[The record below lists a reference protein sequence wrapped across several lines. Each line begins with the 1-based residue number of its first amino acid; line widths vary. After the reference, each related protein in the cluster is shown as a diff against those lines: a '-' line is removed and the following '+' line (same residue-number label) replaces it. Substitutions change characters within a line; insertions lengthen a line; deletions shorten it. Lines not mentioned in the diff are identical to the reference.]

1 MTIGSPTN
9 ASINRLSRFDLNL
22 WHRFVAI
29 TQPYWYPIRPHSG
42 KIFFGLVGLLIMF
55 LFAFMFVLVS
65 SIVLIS
71 QQIFPVFMKDTAGG
85 LVQIIQAITRSP
97 LILVVVAMLVLPV
110 VAFFLARREVAPRW
124 RRWFFLGFLLFLLLC
139 VSGMNVVISY
149 AGNFFTTA
157 MAERKAADFYR
168 FFMVYTGVFAI
179 ATPFVVY
186 YGYFQELVGLQWR
199 QWMTNNFL
207 NQYLEHRSF
216 YKVNQLKDIDNP
228 DQRISQDIAAF
239 TATSLSFLL
248 MILGSVIDVISFSGI
263 LWSISVTLAVFLIIY
278 SIVGTGI
285 AAWLGQR
292 LIRLNFLQLRKEAD
306 FRYGLVH
313 VRDNSEAIAF
323 YQGEEQEKAQ
333 IGRRFIEALRNFN
346 LLIGWRRN
354 LGFFRT
360 PYRYLTYL
368 LPSLLLAP
376 LYFAD
381 KSTLKFGDISQAN
394 FAFAQIFEAFALVV
408 LQINQLSEF
417 AAGINR
423 LETFTEAMD
432 ATTAP
437 QAIGETKID
446 TTIDSRIALEHVT
459 LQTPNG
465 QRTLVKDL
473 SAAIQQ
479 GQGLVI
485 VGASGVGKSSLLRAI
500 AGLWETGT
508 GKITR
513 PSSKQMLFLPQRPYM
528 ILGTLRAQLLYPHT
542 SSDTP
547 DSILQDA
554 LAQVNLGDLAER
566 VGGFD
571 TELDWR
577 DVLSL
582 GEQQRLA
589 IARLLL
595 TRPDYAILDEATSAL
610 DLKNEQLVYNKIQ
623 ENATTFISVGHRA
636 SLLKYHENVLEVT
649 GENGGWRLLPTQ
661 DYTPAGEAFS

>member
-1 MTIGSPTN
+1 MT
-9 ASINRLSRFDLNL
+9 ASKTSRTLNRLSRFDFNL
-22 WHRFVAI
+22 LKRIVAI
-29 TQPYWYPIRPHSG
+29 THPYWYPTKPLSG
-42 KIFFGLVGLLIMF
+42 MIFSGLVGLLIIF

-65 SIVLIS
+65 VIS
-71 QQIFPVFMKDTAGG
+71 LLCLQLFPTFMNETAGG
-85 LVQIIQAITRSP
+85 LVQIVQSIIGSPAI
-97 LILVVVAMLVLPV
+97 LIVGAMLIIPAC
-110 VAFFLARREVAPRW
+110 AFFLSSREVFPRW
-124 RRWFFLGFLLFLLLC
+124 QQWFYLGVCLFLILC

-157 MAERKAADFYR
+157 MAERKAAEFYR
-168 FFMVYTGVFAI
+168 FFWVYAGVFSI
-179 ATPFVVY
+179 ATPFIVY
-186 YGYFQELVGLQWR
+186 RNFFEEVLGLRWR
-199 QWMTNNFL
+199 QWMTNQFL

-228 DQRISQDIAAF
+228 DQRISQDIKTF
-239 TATSLSFLL
+239 TERNLFFLFL
-248 MILGSVIDVISFSGI
+248 ILGAVIDVLSFSGI
-263 LWSISVTLAVFLIIY
+263 LWSISKLLAIFLIIY
-278 SIVGTGI
+278 AIFGTFF
-285 AAWLGQR
+285 AALIGQR
-292 LIRLNFLQLRKEAD
+292 LTRFNFLQLRKEAD
-306 FRYGLVH
+306 LRYGLVH
-313 VRDNSEAIAF
+313 VRDNTEAIAF
-323 YQGEEQEKAQ
+323 YQGEEQEKTQ
-333 IGRRFIEALRNFN
+333 IGKRFLEVVRNFN
-346 LLIGWRRN
+346 ILIGWRRN
-354 LGFFRT
+354 LRFFDR
-360 PYRYLTYL
+360 PYRYATYL
-368 LPSLLLAP
+368 LPSAILAP
-376 LYFAD
+376 IYFAQG
-381 KSTLKFGDISQAN
+381 STLKYGAITQAN
-394 FAFAQIFEAFALVV
+394 FAFAQIFEAFALIV
-408 LQINQLSEF
+408 LYMNDLSEF
-417 AAGINR
+417 AAGVNR

-446 TTIDSRIALEHVT
+446 TTVDSRIALEHVT

-473 SAAIQQ
+473 SAAIQR

-513 PSSKQMLFLPQRPYM
+513 PGSEQMLFLPQRPYM

-554 LAQVNLGDLAER
+554 LAQVNLGDLPER

-577 DVLSL
+577 DILSL

-610 DLKNEQLVYNKIQ
+610 DLKNEQLVYSKIK
-623 ENATTFISVGHRA
+623 ENATTYISVGHRA
-636 SLLKYHENVLEVT
+636 SLLKYHQNVLEVT
-649 GENGGWRLLPTQ
+649 GEDGGWRLLATQ